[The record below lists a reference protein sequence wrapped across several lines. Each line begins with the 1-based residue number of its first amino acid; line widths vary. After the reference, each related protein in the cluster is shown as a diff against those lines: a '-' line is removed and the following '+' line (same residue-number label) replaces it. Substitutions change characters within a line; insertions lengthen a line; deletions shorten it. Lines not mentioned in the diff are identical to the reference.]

1 MWLYAL
7 SCVTSACE
15 LRLLLVGFLLRD
27 LPSRLNCGMYDT
39 YCSDRRSG
47 LEMAG
52 HLGES
57 SLPPDFLSSWQFN
70 VTVFWSNR
78 CSRFGQLGGGLAWV
92 CLCLFCAGDARA
104 SARWAAVCAL
114 VPCCCSTSECSS
126 YALRQ
131 PRCCRCGC
139 LFGGQLVPLFHAFV
153 VCPRRCTAS
162 SRFSGCMLLD
172 ARDLSPMRVS
182 E

>member
-27 LPSRLNCGMYDT
+27 LPSRPNCGMYDT
-39 YCSDRRSG
+39 YGSDQRSG

-57 SLPPDFLSSWQFN
+57 SLPPGFLSSWLFN
-70 VTVFWSNR
+70 VTVFWSNH

-92 CLCLFCAGDARA
+92 C
-104 SARWAAVCAL
+104 
-114 VPCCCSTSECSS
+114 
-126 YALRQ
+126 
-131 PRCCRCGC
+131 
-139 LFGGQLVPLFHAFV
+139 
-153 VCPRRCTAS
+153 
-162 SRFSGCMLLD
+162 
-172 ARDLSPMRVS
+172 
-182 E
+182 